1 MFGFP
6 NAGNTCYFNA
16 ALQVLLHCPQLTNYF
31 LENLH
36 VGDVNRRKK
45 NGAAFVEA
53 YKRLV
58 DAYWTGTTAATTAT
72 ATTATATTATVD
84 DLRAIFVK
92 NKKKKFQ
99 EGLQHDAHEALMAML
114 EMLHEGLSKTTPIAG
129 SKVRLTG
136 DRMAAWRRRIG
147 ADGYSILTEI
157 FQVQME
163 IAVEEVDGPY
173 RNVTYDHA
181 FDIAITDL
189 RRLSTSEIIFPYRRD
204 DGTETTI
211 CRRQTITH
219 VPLVLAVHVPPS
231 SSAEYPLE
239 WSMADGFGTYVLFGI
254 ILHQGDLQ
262 SGGHYSALVRRR
274 DDEWHVFNDEGHS
287 VLRTDDFAR
296 KNDCAYVLM
305 YKKKIT
311 AAAA

>member
-53 YKRLV
+53 YKRLI
-58 DAYWTGTTAATTAT
+58 DAYWAAPGTTAA
-72 ATTATATTATVD
+72 ATVD

-114 EMLHEGLSKTTPIAG
+114 EMMHEGLSKTAPIAG

-136 DRMAAWRRRIG
+136 DRMTAWRRRIG
-147 ADGYSILTEI
+147 TDGYSILTEI

-219 VPLVLAVHVPPS
+219 LPLVLAVHVPPS
-231 SSAEYPLE
+231 SSAEYPFELTMG
-239 WSMADGFGTYVLFGI
+239 SDGFGTYVLFGI
-254 ILHQGDLQ
+254 ILHQGDVQ

-305 YKKKIT
+305 YKKKLT
-311 AAAA
+311 AAAPSPGP